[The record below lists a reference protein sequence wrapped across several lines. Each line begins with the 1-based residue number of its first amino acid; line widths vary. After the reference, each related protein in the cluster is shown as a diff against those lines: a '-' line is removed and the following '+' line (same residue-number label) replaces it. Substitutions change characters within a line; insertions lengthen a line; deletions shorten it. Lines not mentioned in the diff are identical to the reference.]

1 MIGTALRE
9 RYGEDVFVIELLKK
23 IQQYQ
28 NAEFPPRMII
38 VTDVRFPNEAAA
50 LRNLG
55 AMLIKITRSG
65 RVIDRPATHISETA
79 LSDYKFDHVIDN
91 SGTIEEY
98 YGKIDT
104 VARCL
109 LFTQEELEQES
120 KRLHRE
126 SKRLHR
132 ESKRLHCESEQVRCE
147 ADTERIMRILFQN

>member
-1 MIGTALRE
+1 MSNVKVVGLGHQARVGKDTFADYYMTKYGSITLSFAAPLHKIAKHIQKTLGKWCEKDGTLLQMIGTALRE

-91 SGTIEEY
+91 SG
-98 YGKIDT
+98 
-104 VARCL
+104 
-109 LFTQEELEQES
+109 
-120 KRLHRE
+120 
-126 SKRLHR
+126 
-132 ESKRLHCESEQVRCE
+132 
-147 ADTERIMRILFQN
+147 